1 MAETLPERPLFPT
14 LIGHDQVKR
23 DLFSCLQRGRLRGSF
38 LLVGPEGVGRS
49 LFAERLAMAATC
61 QAEAPAPLP
70 CGECGPCGRIARR
83 TSGDFYALT
92 LAEGKSK
99 IPIAEVRAM
108 LNELSLAPVES
119 PIRSFVIEGVG
130 DLMEEAQNALL
141 KALEEPPETAL
152 IFLTAERPDEVLP
165 TILSR
170 CRIVQLGELSQE
182 QVAEVLRARG
192 ADQAQLRAAWSAG
205 SPGQALSDEALAAAE
220 ACQGLLEDLIAGRAY
235 GDPLGCVETLGEFV
249 KPGKG
254 EARGQRARVTRL
266 ARLAQ
271 RSLRDA
277 LLRREGSELPSRL
290 SGASDESLRALSAL
304 PRGRLEAGLDVLNR
318 VDQELERNPNV
329 KLLLDGLVLELGSA
343 LRAPAQTPST
353 LTAPSGRR

>member
-1 MAETLPERPLFPT
+1 MAETPPERPLFPT
-14 LIGHDQVKR
+14 LIGHEQVKL
-23 DLFSCLQRGRLRGSF
+23 DLFSCLRRGRLRGSF

-49 LFAERLAMAATC
+49 LLAERLAMAATC
-61 QAEAPAPLP
+61 QRPAPAPLP

-83 TSGDFYALT
+83 TSGDFQALS
-92 LAEGKSK
+92 LPEGKSK
-99 IPIAEVRAM
+99 IPIADVRA
-108 LNELSLAPVES
+108 LLDELALAPVES

-130 DLMEEAQNALL
+130 DLMEESQNALL

-152 IFLTAERPDEVLP
+152 ILLTAERPDEVLP

-170 CRIVQLGELSQE
+170 CRIIRLGELSQA
-182 QVAEVLRARG
+182 QVADVLRARG
-192 ADQAQLRAAWSAG
+192 AEDAELRAAWSAG
-205 SPGQALSDEALAAAE
+205 SPGQALSDESLAAAE
-220 ACQGLLEDLIAGRAY
+220 SCQGLLDDLVSGRAY
-235 GDPLGCVETLGEFV
+235 SDPLGCVETLSEFV

-277 LLRREGSELPSRL
+277 LVRREGGDESFRL
-290 SGASDESLRALSAL
+290 SGASQAALSALAGL

-318 VDQELERNPNV
+318 VDVELERNPNV

-343 LRAPAQTPST
+343 LRSSPLVP
-353 LTAPSGRR
+353 TAPQGRR